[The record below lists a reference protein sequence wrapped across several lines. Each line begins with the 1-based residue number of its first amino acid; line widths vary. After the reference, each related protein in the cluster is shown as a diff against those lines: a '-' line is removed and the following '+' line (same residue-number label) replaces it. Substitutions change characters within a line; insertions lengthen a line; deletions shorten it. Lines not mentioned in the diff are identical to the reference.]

1 MNRKTIIGALLAVML
16 LTAIIGANLV
26 IAGGTDTKG
35 SAGAE
40 ATTSDNDN
48 DNLECPKQ
56 GLPACEGQMNDDASE
71 GPEGAEEAEDA
82 NEANE
87 KDDGP
92 EGAENENEGPEGPND
107 GDEKAEAGQ

>member
-1 MNRKTIIGALLAVML
+1 MNRKTIIGALLAIML

-35 SAGAE
+35 SAGTE
-40 ATTSDNDN
+40 VTTSDNDN

-71 GPEGAEEAEDA
+71 GPEEAEEAEDA
-82 NEANE
+82 NEKGEAQ
-87 KDDGP
+87 
-92 EGAENENEGPEGPND
+92 EGAEHENEGPEGPDD